1 MSKKIKGSYLLNAVG
16 VALVFALLTGL
27 FAANAFGT
35 STTYIQGICTTACY
49 TIIMVTSLNLVVG
62 FMGEFSLGHAGF
74 VSVGAYVSAIVSG
87 ALAGKGLSDL
97 GLFLIA
103 LLVGGLAAGI
113 MGVLVGIPALRL
125 RGDYLA
131 IVTMAFAEIIRVCFC
146 NFSITGGGKTM
157 SGILKLSTFPRV
169 FWIMVVCVTIMY
181 LFVRSKYG
189 RTVQAIRE
197 DYIAASASG
206 INVTY
211 YKVMTFAI
219 SAFFAGIG
227 GGIYAHYMTAMIPTN
242 FNFNYSAELLS
253 EVIIGGTGS
262 LTGSII
268 GAAFLSALP
277 ELMRE
282 FSTYRMLAY
291 SVVLVLVM
299 LFRPGG
305 IFGRWEF
312 SLTRALEKLTGR
324 GTVKAKAEKG
334 ARTMAQPVL
343 KCQHLGIQF
352 GGLKAVD
359 DFNMEIGE
367 SELVGLIGPNGA
379 GKTTV
384 FNLITG
390 VYKPTEGSLYLNG
403 ERMNG
408 KKTHQIVH
416 AGIART
422 FQNIR
427 LFKKMTVIE
436 NVKAAMLE
444 ELTYNMPQAIFRTKA
459 YWQQEAA
466 ATARAKELL
475 QVVHLSG
482 KENLEADNLPY
493 GEQRRLEIAR
503 ALATNMKL
511 LLLDEPAAGMN
522 PTETEELLEII
533 DYIRS
538 EFKVSVLLIEH
549 DMSLVMKICERIQ
562 VLDFG
567 TTIAS
572 GTPAE
577 IANDPHVIE
586 AYLGKDKEKEVEAD
600 A

>member
-169 FWIMVVCVTIMY
+169 FWIMVVCATIMY

-206 INVTY
+206 INVIY

-334 ARTMAQPVL
+334 A
-343 KCQHLGIQF
+343 
-352 GGLKAVD
+352 
-359 DFNMEIGE
+359 
-367 SELVGLIGPNGA
+367 
-379 GKTTV
+379 
-384 FNLITG
+384 
-390 VYKPTEGSLYLNG
+390 
-403 ERMNG
+403 
-408 KKTHQIVH
+408 
-416 AGIART
+416 
-422 FQNIR
+422 
-427 LFKKMTVIE
+427 
-436 NVKAAMLE
+436 
-444 ELTYNMPQAIFRTKA
+444 
-459 YWQQEAA
+459 
-466 ATARAKELL
+466 
-475 QVVHLSG
+475 
-482 KENLEADNLPY
+482 
-493 GEQRRLEIAR
+493 
-503 ALATNMKL
+503 
-511 LLLDEPAAGMN
+511 
-522 PTETEELLEII
+522 
-533 DYIRS
+533 
-538 EFKVSVLLIEH
+538 
-549 DMSLVMKICERIQ
+549 
-562 VLDFG
+562 
-567 TTIAS
+567 
-572 GTPAE
+572 
-577 IANDPHVIE
+577 
-586 AYLGKDKEKEVEAD
+586 
-600 A
+600 

>member
-1 MSKKIKGSYLLNAVG
+1 MTKQRKIAYLLNAVG
-16 VALVFALLTGL
+16 VAVVFALLMAL
-27 FAANAFGT
+27 FTAGVFGT

-49 TIIMVTSLNLVVG
+49 TVIMVASLNLVVG

-97 GLFLIA
+97 GLFLVAI
-103 LLVGGLAAGI
+103 LMGGLAAGI

-146 NFSITGGGKTM
+146 NFSITGGGKTL
-157 SGILKLSTFPRV
+157 SGILKLSTFPRA
-169 FWIMVVCVTIMY
+169 FWVMVVCVTFMY
-181 LFVRSKYG
+181 MFVRSKFG

-206 INVTY
+206 INVTF
-211 YKVMTFAI
+211 YKVMTFAV
-219 SAFFAGIG
+219 SSFFAGIG
-227 GGIYAHYMTAMIPTN
+227 GAIYAHYMTAMIPTN

-268 GAAFLSALP
+268 GAVFLSALP
-277 ELMRE
+277 EAMRQ
-282 FSTYRMLAY
+282 FATYRMLCY

-312 SLTRALEKLTGR
+312 SLTRALGRLTHR
-324 GTVKAKAEKG
+324 RETAKKG
-334 ARTMAQPVL
+334 CDGMAATKTPVL
-343 KCQHLGIQF
+343 RCQHLGIQF

-359 DFNMEIGE
+359 DFNLEIGE

-390 VYKPTEGSLYLNG
+390 VYKPTEGSFYLNG
-403 ERMNG
+403 VQMNG

-427 LFKKMTVIE
+427 LFKKMTVID
-436 NVKAAMLE
+436 NVKAAMLR
-444 ELTYNMPQAIFRTKA
+444 ELHYGMPQAILRTPKFWREEQAITEKA
-459 YWQQEAA
+459 K
-466 ATARAKELL
+466 RLL
-475 QVVHLSG
+475 EVVHLQG

-503 ALATNMKL
+503 ALATDMKL

-522 PTETEELLEII
+522 PTETEELLQII
-533 DYIRS
+533 DYIRD
-538 EFKVSVLLIEH
+538 EFKISVLLIEH

-567 TTIAS
+567 TTIAA
-572 GTPAE
+572 GTPE
-577 IANDPHVIE
+577 EVANSPKVIE
-586 AYLGKDKEKEVEAD
+586 AYLGKDNEVVEGI
-600 A
+600 

>member
-1 MSKKIKGSYLLNAVG
+1 
-16 VALVFALLTGL
+16 
-27 FAANAFGT
+27 
-35 STTYIQGICTTACY
+35 
-49 TIIMVTSLNLVVG
+49 
-62 FMGEFSLGHAGF
+62 
-74 VSVGAYVSAIVSG
+74 
-87 ALAGKGLSDL
+87 
-97 GLFLIA
+97 
-103 LLVGGLAAGI
+103 
-113 MGVLVGIPALRL
+113 
-125 RGDYLA
+125 
-131 IVTMAFAEIIRVCFC
+131 
-146 NFSITGGGKTM
+146 
-157 SGILKLSTFPRV
+157 
-169 FWIMVVCVTIMY
+169 MVVCVTVMF
-181 LFVRSKYG
+181 LFVRSRFG

-211 YKVMTFAI
+211 YKVLTFAV
-219 SAFFAGIG
+219 SAFFAGVG
-227 GGIYAHYMTAMIPTN
+227 GSVYAHYMTAMIPTN

-268 GAAFLSALP
+268 GAAFLSSLP
-277 ELMRE
+277 ELMRD

-312 SLTRALEKLTGR
+312 SLTRLLDGIR
-324 GTVKAKAEKG
+324 HPKAK
-334 ARTMAQPVL
+334 PVL
-343 KCQHLGIQF
+343 KAQHLGIQF

-390 VYKPTEGSLYLNG
+390 VYKPTEGSFYLCG

-436 NVKAAMLE
+436 NVKTAMQGHT
-444 ELTYNMPQAIFRTKA
+444 TYGMADAIFRTKK
-459 YWQQEAA
+459 YWQQEAEI
-466 ATARAKELL
+466 TARAKELL
-475 QVVHLSG
+475 SVVHLSG
-482 KENLEADNLPY
+482 KEDLEADNLPY

-503 ALATNMKL
+503 ALATDMKL

-533 DYIRS
+533 NYIRK

-572 GTPAE
+572 GTPE
-577 IANDPHVIE
+577 QIANDPHVIE
-586 AYLGKDKEKEVEAD
+586 AYLGKDEPGEA
-600 A
+600 ANA

>member
-1 MSKKIKGSYLLNAVG
+1 
-16 VALVFALLTGL
+16 
-27 FAANAFGT
+27 
-35 STTYIQGICTTACY
+35 
-49 TIIMVTSLNLVVG
+49 
-62 FMGEFSLGHAGF
+62 
-74 VSVGAYVSAIVSG
+74 
-87 ALAGKGLSDL
+87 
-97 GLFLIA
+97 
-103 LLVGGLAAGI
+103 

-181 LFVRSKYG
+181 LFARSKYG

-312 SLTRALEKLTGR
+312 SLTRAL
-324 GTVKAKAEKG
+324 
-334 ARTMAQPVL
+334 
-343 KCQHLGIQF
+343 
-352 GGLKAVD
+352 
-359 DFNMEIGE
+359 
-367 SELVGLIGPNGA
+367 
-379 GKTTV
+379 
-384 FNLITG
+384 
-390 VYKPTEGSLYLNG
+390 
-403 ERMNG
+403 
-408 KKTHQIVH
+408 
-416 AGIART
+416 
-422 FQNIR
+422 
-427 LFKKMTVIE
+427 
-436 NVKAAMLE
+436 
-444 ELTYNMPQAIFRTKA
+444 
-459 YWQQEAA
+459 
-466 ATARAKELL
+466 
-475 QVVHLSG
+475 
-482 KENLEADNLPY
+482 
-493 GEQRRLEIAR
+493 
-503 ALATNMKL
+503 ATNMKL

-586 AYLGKDKEKEVEAD
+586 AYLGKDKEEEAEAD

>member
-312 SLTRALEKLTGR
+312 SLTRALE
-324 GTVKAKAEKG
+324 
-334 ARTMAQPVL
+334 
-343 KCQHLGIQF
+343 
-352 GGLKAVD
+352 
-359 DFNMEIGE
+359 
-367 SELVGLIGPNGA
+367 
-379 GKTTV
+379 
-384 FNLITG
+384 
-390 VYKPTEGSLYLNG
+390 
-403 ERMNG
+403 
-408 KKTHQIVH
+408 
-416 AGIART
+416 
-422 FQNIR
+422 
-427 LFKKMTVIE
+427 
-436 NVKAAMLE
+436 

-482 KENLEADNLPY
+482 KEDLEADNLPY

-533 DYIRS
+533 DYIRR

-586 AYLGKDKEKEVEAD
+586 AYLGKDKEEEVEAD

>member
-334 ARTMAQPVL
+334 AWTMAQPVL

-482 KENLEADNLPY
+482 KEDLEADNLPY

-586 AYLGKDKEKEVEAD
+586 AYLGKDKEEEVEAD